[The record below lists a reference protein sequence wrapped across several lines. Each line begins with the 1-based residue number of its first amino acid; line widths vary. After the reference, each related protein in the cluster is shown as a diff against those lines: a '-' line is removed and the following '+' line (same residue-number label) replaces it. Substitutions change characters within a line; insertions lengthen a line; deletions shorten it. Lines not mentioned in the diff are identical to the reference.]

1 MNIGMNYIHT
11 NFFEATIEQ
20 VEEVSISSKWH
31 ARRAAIDFVQNMVF
45 SNLFNIHPYT
55 KELHIFVLKCLFDEQ
70 LEVRMVA
77 STTLSGFYQ
86 CGFIQ
91 VSDEDLVR

>member
-11 NFFEATIEQ
+11 NFFEAIIEQ
-20 VEEVSISSKWH
+20 MEEVSISSKWH
-31 ARRAAIDFVQNMVF
+31 ARQAAIDFVQNMVF
-45 SNLFNIHPYT
+45 SNLFTIRPYT
-55 KELHIFVLKCLFDEQ
+55 KELHTFVLKCLFDEQ

-77 STTLSGFYQ
+77 STTLSSFYQ

-91 VSDEDLVR
+91 VTDEDLVR